1 MAGEGDLNGMVAMAD
16 RDMVP
21 WTEWDFC
28 KCGDPTGADLDPLV
42 IDAHEP
48 PAGANLGQ
56 LALRTL
62 VEPYPQV
69 IAGTPTQWHFDRSTG
84 TFSLDYL
91 TKGPRREFKDGAI
104 TDIAVPQINYPSG
117 YAVHVQGA
125 AVASAP
131 GAPVLELAQA
141 GRARSVSVTVEPG

>member
-48 PAGANLGQ
+48 PA
-56 LALRTL
+56 
-62 VEPYPQV
+62 
-69 IAGTPTQWHFDRSTG
+69 
-84 TFSLDYL
+84 
-91 TKGPRREFKDGAI
+91 I
-104 TDIAVPQINYPSG
+104 TCG
-117 YAVHVQGA
+117 
-125 AVASAP
+125 
-131 GAPVLELAQA
+131 
-141 GRARSVSVTVEPG
+141 